1 LRIELDRSCL
11 AQLAE
16 RDTVDAARTRI
27 WGSGVTPVRGAKVD
41 ARNRC
46 NEDSDD
52 EFRATMIALVAFFSR
67 GVVPGRYAARV
78 DGVGTSAGCLGR
90 VEVA

>member
-1 LRIELDRSCL
+1 
-11 AQLAE
+11 
-16 RDTVDAARTRI
+16 
-27 WGSGVTPVRGAKVD
+27 
-41 ARNRC
+41 
-46 NEDSDD
+46 
-52 EFRATMIALVAFFSR
+52 MIALVAFFSR